1 MVAYTSPYCLP
12 YLEGTDSLC
21 LNTGTVCEPSTAW
34 CDLITLVEAQ
44 LDAFDAV
51 TARTGRSVPL
61 ARISYNPTTLIAL
74 PNNTIPFDSVDIDTD
89 NMADLTLFNGIQP
102 NRNGIYEILLEVNLH
117 AQIPGGVQH
126 VYSQI
131 RVGNETFPTVL
142 GSEFG
147 VAYGAVV
154 IQPGNDGS
162 PTLSCTALWEF
173 NSSTPVPRT
182 VFATVDSTTALVK
195 SAALTVLWHSET
207 T

>member
-1 MVAYTSPYCLP
+1 MVAYTNPYCLP

-34 CDLITLVEAQ
+34 CDLVALVEAQ
-44 LDAFDAV
+44 LDALDQV
-51 TARTGRSVPL
+51 VGRTGLSVPL
-61 ARISYNPTTLIAL
+61 ARLSYNPTTLVAL

-89 NMADLTLFNGIQP
+89 DMADLTLFNGIMP
-102 NRNGIYEILLEVNLH
+102 RRNGIYEILLEVNLF
-117 AQIPGGVQH
+117 AQTPGAVQH

-147 VAYGAVV
+147 VAYGAAV
-154 IQPGNDGS
+154 IQPGYDGNL
-162 PTLSCTALWEF
+162 TLSSTALWQF
-173 NSSTPVPRT
+173 TSATPVPRT

-195 SAALTVLWHSET
+195 SASLTVLWHSET